1 MTKQKLQ
8 RLNSWPSLDNLVI
21 TSAGEAG
28 VKDADLC
35 GFYSENWERPIALA
49 RKEFFQWQFSM
60 APEAHDKNHSV
71 VALADGKIIA
81 VLGAAPR
88 SFLSNGQTRRAAELT
103 TWIVAPEARG
113 HGVGGGILRF
123 LQERYDILT
132 GAGITAQALPLYLK
146 AEFTFLAHIP
156 RFFFVSQFG
165 RLNKFTTPRAAA
177 LAAVEKRQSM
187 AQEVP
192 FSVSACQASQLAGA
206 AGAKEF
212 GQSQNVRNAA
222 YLKWRYD
229 NHPVFQY
236 ESFLVSDR
244 SGFLSQTGV
253 ILRQDDFDG
262 VPFLH
267 LVDVIGASEHFGA
280 AISFME
286 TEARSRGC
294 AFVDASATSGH
305 LHLVFRAR
313 GWNSVID
320 DPLIELP
327 SLFYPLELRRP
338 PTTSLVFWS
347 RDEKELLYDFSR
359 LHFTKGDLDMDRPT
373 LDFYQKVGR

>member
-1 MTKQKLQ
+1 
-8 RLNSWPSLDNLVI
+8 
-21 TSAGEAG
+21 
-28 VKDADLC
+28 
-35 GFYSENWERPIALA
+35 
-49 RKEFFQWQFSM
+49 
-60 APEAHDKNHSV
+60 
-71 VALADGKIIA
+71 
-81 VLGAAPR
+81 
-88 SFLSNGQTRRAAELT
+88 
-103 TWIVAPEARG
+103 
-113 HGVGGGILRF
+113 
-123 LQERYDILT
+123 
-132 GAGITAQALPLYLK
+132 
-146 AEFTFLAHIP
+146 
-156 RFFFVSQFG
+156 
-165 RLNKFTTPRAAA
+165 
-177 LAAVEKRQSM
+177 
-187 AQEVP
+187 
-192 FSVSACQASQLAGA
+192 
-206 AGAKEF
+206 
-212 GQSQNVRNAA
+212 
-222 YLKWRYD
+222 KWRYD